1 MRAPTRKLVL
11 PTSSQ
16 AQVHN
21 DSTVVSGS
29 QQVTSAPANPTNMS
43 TDIASPDAVIRVDHK
58 DGLLTPN
65 VTTNEFQ
72 KAPTA
77 PMSIEAMNTKAFPA
91 PQTKYSDVEYLQQLF
106 QSLERTLAA
115 RNRMD
120 TAQIA
125 TQIIQSTDGTAVAAL
140 PEEAIKLFLTAADFG
155 FNVDTSRT
163 QEIKTDVIKNAQAS
177 QALDMLDWGDDDDD
191 DFQID

>member
-11 PTSSQ
+11 PVSNAVPNAVPNTSNIVPQ
-16 AQVHN
+16 NNTPV
-21 DSTVVSGS
+21 S
-29 QQVTSAPANPTNMS
+29 QQPE
-43 TDIASPDAVIRVDHK
+43 AVIRVDHK

-65 VTTNEFQ
+65 VATSEFQ

-77 PMSIEAMNTKAFPA
+77 PLSIEAMNTKAFPA
-91 PQTKYSDVEYLQQLF
+91 PQTKYSDIEYLQQLF

-125 TQIIQSTDGTAVAAL
+125 IQIIQSTDATSVAAL
-140 PEEAIKLFLTAADFG
+140 PEDAIKLFLTAADFG

-163 QEIKTDVIKNAQAS
+163 QEIKPDVIKNAQAS
-177 QALDMLDWGDDDDD
+177 QALDMLDWDSDDDEN
-191 DFQID
+191 FLID

>member
-1 MRAPTRKLVL
+1 M
-11 PTSSQ
+11 
-16 AQVHN
+16 
-21 DSTVVSGS
+21 
-29 QQVTSAPANPTNMS
+29 
-43 TDIASPDAVIRVDHK
+43 
-58 DGLLTPN
+58 LTPN
-65 VTTNEFQ
+65 VATSEFQ

-77 PMSIEAMNTKAFPA
+77 PLSIEAMNTKAFPA
-91 PQTKYSDVEYLQQLF
+91 PQTKYSDIEYLQQLF

-125 TQIIQSTDGTAVAAL
+125 IQIIQSTDATSVAAL

-163 QEIKTDVIKNAQAS
+163 QEIKPEVIKNAQAS
-177 QALDMLDWGDDDDD
+177 QALDMLDWDSDDDEN
-191 DFQID
+191 FLID

>member
-1 MRAPTRKLVL
+1 MRAPTRKLVM
-11 PTSSQ
+11 P
-16 AQVHN
+16 
-21 DSTVVSGS
+21 VSNAVPDTTNIVPQTNPPAS
-29 QQVTSAPANPTNMS
+29 QQPEG
-43 TDIASPDAVIRVDHK
+43 VIRVDQK
-58 DGLLTPN
+58 DGLLTPT
-65 VTTNEFQ
+65 VTTSEFQ

-77 PMSIEAMNTKAFPA
+77 PLSIEAMNTKAFPA

-106 QSLERTLAA
+106 QSMERTLAA

-125 TQIIQSTDGTAVAAL
+125 MQIIQSTDATSVAAL

-177 QALDMLDWGDDDDD
+177 QALDMLNWDEEDDE
-191 DFQID
+191 DFLID

>member
-11 PTSSQ
+11 P
-16 AQVHN
+16 
-21 DSTVVSGS
+21 VSNA
-29 QQVTSAPANPTNMS
+29 VPTT
-43 TDIASPDAVIRVDHK
+43 TDIVPQTSPPVPRTDGVIAVDHS
-58 DGLLTPN
+58 DGLLKPT
-65 VTTNEFQ
+65 VTTSEFQ

-77 PMSIEAMNTKAFPA
+77 PLSIEAMNTKAFPA

-106 QSLERTLAA
+106 QSMERTLAA
-115 RNRMD
+115 RNKMD

-125 TQIIQSTDGTAVAAL
+125 MQIIQSTDATSVAAL

-163 QEIKTDVIKNAQAS
+163 QEIKPDVIKNAQAS
-177 QALDMLDWGDDDDD
+177 QALDMLNWDEDDDE
-191 DFQID
+191 DFLID

>member
-11 PTSSQ
+11 P
-16 AQVHN
+16 
-21 DSTVVSGS
+21 VSNAVPNTTNIVPQTNSPAS
-29 QQVTSAPANPTNMS
+29 QQPE
-43 TDIASPDAVIRVDHK
+43 AVIYVDKK

-65 VTTNEFQ
+65 VTTSEFQ

-77 PMSIEAMNTKAFPA
+77 PLSIEAMNTKAFPA

-106 QSLERTLAA
+106 QSMERTLAA

-125 TQIIQSTDGTAVAAL
+125 MQIIQSTDATSVAAL

-163 QEIKTDVIKNAQAS
+163 QEIKPDVIKNAQAS
-177 QALDMLDWGDDDDD
+177 QALDMLNWGEDDDE
-191 DFQID
+191 DFLID